1 MRTIIENVVTSE
13 QLRTSPEPPGCLT
26 SDLGWLLSRVSHA
39 LATES
44 TAALEDSG
52 ISPRGHSVL
61 AAAMTGEYAQTELAR
76 MVGLDKTTMV
86 VTVDELEAQGLVER
100 KPSKRDRRARLIKV
114 TREGRRKV
122 EVANRVLDRVRDD
135 VLAALPEEERE
146 VFLRALGRLACGR
159 LAEPV
164 RCVQPVRRR
173 S

>member
-1 MRTIIENVVTSE
+1 MATSDS
-13 QLRTSPEPPGCLT
+13 LRISPEPPTCLT

-39 LATES
+39 LTTES

-61 AAAMTGEYAQTELAR
+61 AAAMTGEYPQTELAR

-100 KPSKRDRRARLIKV
+100 RPSESDRRARLIKV
-114 TREGRRKV
+114 TKDGRRKV
-122 EVANRVLDRVRDD
+122 EAADRVLDRVRED
-135 VLAALPEEERE
+135 VLQALPDEERE
-146 VFLRALGRLACGR
+146 MFLRALGRLACGR

-164 RCVQPVRRR
+164 RCAQPVRRR
-173 S
+173 N

>member
-1 MRTIIENVVTSE
+1 MATSE
-13 QLRTSPEPPGCLT
+13 HLRSAPETPSCLT

-39 LATES
+39 LTTKS

-86 VTVDELEAQGLVER
+86 VTVDDLEARGLVER
-100 KPSKRDRRARLIKV
+100 RPSKRDRRARLITV
-114 TREGRRKV
+114 TKEGRRKV
-122 EVANRVLDRVRDD
+122 EVADRVLDRVRED
-135 VLAALPEEERE
+135 VLRALPEDERE
-146 VFLRALGRLACGR
+146 VFVRALGRLACGR

-164 RCVQPVRRR
+164 PCAPPVRRR
-173 S
+173 G

>member
-1 MRTIIENVVTSE
+1 M
-13 QLRTSPEPPGCLT
+13 
-26 SDLGWLLSRVSHA
+26 SRVSHA
-39 LATES
+39 LTTES

-86 VTVDELEAQGLVER
+86 VTVDDLEAHGLVER
-100 KPSKRDRRARLIKV
+100 RPSKSDRRARLIKV

-122 EVANRVLDRVRDD
+122 EVADGVLDRVRED
-135 VLAALPEEERE
+135 VLAALPAEERE

-164 RCVQPVRRR
+164 PCTQPVRRR
-173 S
+173 G

>member
-1 MRTIIENVVTSE
+1 MDTSE
-13 QLRTSPEPPGCLT
+13 RPRTDPETPACLT
-26 SDLGWLLSRVSHA
+26 SDLGWLLARVSHT
-39 LATES
+39 LTTES

-86 VTVDELEAQGLVER
+86 VTVDDLEAHGLVER
-100 KPSKRDRRARLIKV
+100 RPSKSDRRARLIKV
-114 TREGRRKV
+114 TKEGQRKV
-122 EVANRVLDRVRDD
+122 AIADGVLDRVRED
-135 VLAALPEEERE
+135 VLGALPEEERE

-164 RCVQPVRRR
+164 PCALPVRRR
-173 S
+173 R

>member
-1 MRTIIENVVTSE
+1 MATLEHARSD
-13 QLRTSPEPPGCLT
+13 PEPPGCLT

-39 LATES
+39 LTTES

-86 VTVDELEAQGLVER
+86 VTVDDLEAQGLVER
-100 KPSKRDRRARLIKV
+100 RPSKSDRRARLIKV
-114 TREGRRKV
+114 TKEGQRKV
-122 EVANRVLDRVRDD
+122 AVADGVLDRVRED
-135 VLAALPEEERE
+135 VLGALPEEERE

-164 RCVQPVRRR
+164 PCALPVRRR
-173 S
+173 G

>member
-1 MRTIIENVVTSE
+1 MATSE
-13 QLRTSPEPPGCLT
+13 QLRGDLEPPTCLT
-26 SDLGWLLSRVSHA
+26 SDLGWLLSRISHA
-39 LATES
+39 LTTES

-86 VTVDELEAQGLVER
+86 VTVDDLEAQGLVER
-100 KPSKRDRRARLIKV
+100 RPSKSDRRARLIKV

-122 EVANRVLDRVRDD
+122 EVADGVLDRVRED
-135 VLAALPEEERE
+135 VLAALPADERA

-164 RCVQPVRRR
+164 PCTQPVRRR
-173 S
+173 G